1 MEFSKKS
8 LDKKPSEK
16 LIYSIC
22 KHMNINPF
30 TKKVNNKVSKTTN
43 QFINKIIEP
52 DKNRTKKIVESQKNI
67 EDINQLN
74 GLVLLDSEDSYFNCS
89 SLYISDSY
97 QNDGIESLV
106 KKYDKQ
112 ASFVSALYLEEDSE
126 KEKNEWLKRLICS
139 KCCIFFKT
147 KNGKNYRCHSPYQL
161 ACEHFEEK

>member
-52 DKNRTKKIVESQKNI
+52 DKNRTKKIVESQKI
-67 EDINQLN
+67 
-74 GLVLLDSEDSYFNCS
+74 
-89 SLYISDSY
+89 
-97 QNDGIESLV
+97 
-106 KKYDKQ
+106 
-112 ASFVSALYLEEDSE
+112 
-126 KEKNEWLKRLICS
+126 LKI
-139 KCCIFFKT
+139 
-147 KNGKNYRCHSPYQL
+147 
-161 ACEHFEEK
+161 